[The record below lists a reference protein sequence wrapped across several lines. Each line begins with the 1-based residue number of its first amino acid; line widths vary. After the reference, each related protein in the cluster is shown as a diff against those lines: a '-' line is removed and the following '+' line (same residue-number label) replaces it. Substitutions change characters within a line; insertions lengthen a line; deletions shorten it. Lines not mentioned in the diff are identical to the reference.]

1 VTPATHGRAASGPL
15 DGAGMPFAR
24 RQQERRVPVAGCVGH
39 GGAEQWDHVF
49 VATSDNQR
57 AAAFSR
63 QLRQAHGALREQLTR
78 IRGQLG
84 RNEHLEAGLQ
94 AHCLAFCSA
103 LTTHH
108 VGEDDGLFAD
118 LRDARPDLAPAIQKL
133 IDDHAA
139 IAAILLQVQALATQA
154 MTTPAASLP
163 GLRRELDGLAAIAE
177 SHFGYEERAISTALD
192 NDVPDTGWSR
202 PVFMPAEPQR
212 TVH

>member
-1 VTPATHGRAASGPL
+1 MPIASC
-15 DGAGMPFAR
+15 AR
-24 RQQERRVPVAGCVGH
+24 HESAER
-39 GGAEQWDHVF
+39 WTIVF
-49 VATSDNQR
+49 VDTSDNQR

-63 QLRQAHGALREQLTR
+63 QLRQAHQALREQLTR
-78 IRGQLG
+78 IRAQLG
-84 RNEHLEAGLQ
+84 RNEHFEAGLQ

-103 LTTHH
+103 LATHH
-108 VGEDDGLFAD
+108 VGEDGGMFAE
-118 LRDARPDLAPAIQKL
+118 LLDARPDLAPAIQKL

-154 MTTPAASLP
+154 TTTPVASLP

-202 PVFMPAEPQR
+202 PVFESAEAQHP
-212 TVH
+212 VHWPR